1 MNLIENSSSITDFS
15 FGLKSFIKYH
25 QKRSHAQ
32 SFDSQQFQD
41 YKPRLPRHFHT
52 RPKNKKCFD
61 IIFVSF
67 LPLEFVSLPQSY
79 ISSSFISNDYLDYQ
93 HLMNGH
99 HDLISCLPNQQQKCV
114 VRFFWKMILSHN
126 HTFILDSF
134 KMINRYLANIKQI

>member
-1 MNLIENSSSITDFS
+1 MPNHLTLNSSKTISRDFRDI
-15 FGLKSFIKYH
+15 F
-25 QKRSHAQ
+25 
-32 SFDSQQFQD
+32 
-41 YKPRLPRHFHT
+41 T
-52 RPKNKKCFD
+52 RDQRIKKCFD